1 MQLKIAVLPGD
12 GIGPEVTTEA
22 VNILKAVGEFG
33 GHTFTFT
40 EALIG
45 GVAITET
52 GSPLPQAT
60 LDLALG
66 SDAVLLGAVGDN
78 KFNALPPSSA
88 PKPASSTSA
97 RPSAASPISAPPSPT
112 KPSPPAR
119 PSSPRSP
126 TPLTSSS
133 FASSSA
139 ASTSASPAGG
149 IARRHR
155 RRRRSHQHHALHQR
169 RDRPRRPHRL

>member
-60 LDLALG
+60 LDLAL
-66 SDAVLLGAVGDN
+66 SSRRR
-78 KFNALPPSSA
+78 PP
-88 PKPASSTSA
+88 
-97 RPSAASPISAPPSPT
+97 
-112 KPSPPAR
+112 
-119 PSSPRSP
+119 
-126 TPLTSSS
+126 
-133 FASSSA
+133 
-139 ASTSASPAGG
+139 
-149 IARRHR
+149 R
-155 RRRRSHQHHALHQR
+155 RRRRQQVQR
-169 RDRPRRPHRL
+169 APSL